1 MMKRILIAL
10 LFVFS
15 CIGAMAQNANEHLKF
30 MGIPINGTL
39 ESFTQKLVAKGLK
52 REHAWDNALLL
63 KGTFAGKSGS
73 GVCVMGVPSR
83 NIVYK
88 VVVCLPSKDTWEWL
102 ENDYKEFK
110 EMLTTK
116 YGEPYKCSES
126 FKEGTYIGSDYLKIS
141 ALKGGKCEY
150 YSAWGS
156 TEGMI
161 LLEIFNADGSSDS
174 CVRLTYIDLING
186 KLADSSKQDD
196 L

>member
-1 MMKRILIAL
+1 MKRIFIAL

-73 GVCVMGVPSR
+73 GVCVMRVPSR

-126 FKEGTYIGSDYLKIS
+126 FKEGTYVGSDYLKIS
-141 ALKGGKCEY
+141 ALKGGECEY

>member
-10 LFVFS
+10 LFIFS
-15 CIGAMAQNANEHLKF
+15 CIGAMAQNTNEHLKF

-73 GVCVMGVPSR
+73 GVCVMRVPSR

-126 FKEGTYIGSDYLKIS
+126 FKEGTYVGSDYLKIS
-141 ALKGGKCEY
+141 ALKGGECEY

-161 LLEIFNADGSSDS
+161 LLEIFNADGSSNC

>member
-1 MMKRILIAL
+1 MMKRIFIAL

-15 CIGAMAQNANEHLKF
+15 CIGAMAQNANEHIKF

-39 ESFTQKLVAKGLK
+39 ESFTQKLVDKGMK
-52 REHAWDNALLL
+52 RQQGWDDTGAFRG
-63 KGTFAGKSGS
+63 KFAGKDDCTIYVSQ
-73 GVCVMGVPSR
+73 VPSR

-88 VVVCLPSKDTWEWL
+88 AVVCLPPRGTWEWL

-126 FKEGTYIGSDYLKIS
+126 FKEGTYVGSDYLKIS
-141 ALKGGKCEY
+141 ALKEGKCDY
-150 YSAWGS
+150 YSIWGS
-156 TEGMI
+156 TEGVI
-161 LLEIFNADGSSDS
+161 VLEIFNADASSN
-174 CVRLTYIDLING
+174 CRVRLSYFDRINYE
-186 KLADSSKQDD
+186 LAKNSKQDD

>member
-1 MMKRILIAL
+1 MMKRILIAF

-73 GVCVMGVPSR
+73 GVCVMRVPSR

-126 FKEGTYIGSDYLKIS
+126 FKEGTYVGSDYLKIS
-141 ALKGGKCEY
+141 ALKGGECEY

>member
-15 CIGAMAQNANEHLKF
+15 CIGAMAQNTNEHLKF

-73 GVCVMGVPSR
+73 GVCVMRVPSR

-126 FKEGTYIGSDYLKIS
+126 FKEGTYVGSDYLKIS
-141 ALKGGKCEY
+141 ALKGGECEY

-161 LLEIFNADGSSDS
+161 LLEIFNADGSSNC
-174 CVRLTYIDLING
+174 CVRLNYIDLING

>member
-73 GVCVMGVPSR
+73 GVCVMRVPSR

-126 FKEGTYIGSDYLKIS
+126 FKEGTYVGSDYLKIS
-141 ALKGGKCEY
+141 ALKGGECEY

-161 LLEIFNADGSSDS
+161 LLEIFNADGSSDC

>member
-1 MMKRILIAL
+1 MKRILIAL
-10 LFVFS
+10 LLVFS
-15 CIGAMAQNANEHLKF
+15 FIGAMAQNTNEHLKF

-39 ESFTQKLVAKGLK
+39 ESFTQKLVAKGMK

-73 GVCVMGVPSR
+73 GVCVMRVPSR

-126 FKEGTYIGSDYLKIS
+126 FKEGTYVGSDYLKIS
-141 ALKGGKCEY
+141 ALKGGECEY

>member
-1 MMKRILIAL
+1 
-10 LFVFS
+10 
-15 CIGAMAQNANEHLKF
+15 MAQNANEHLKF

-39 ESFTQKLVAKGLK
+39 ESFTQKLVAKGMK
-52 REHAWDNALLL
+52 REHAWDNAVLL
-63 KGTFAGKSGS
+63 KGTFAGLSGC
-73 GVCVMGVPSR
+73 GTCVMKVPSS
-83 NIVYK
+83 NIVCK

-126 FKEGTYIGSDYLKIS
+126 FKEGTYVGSDYLKIS
-141 ALKGGKCEY
+141 ALKGGECEY

>member
-10 LFVFS
+10 LFIFS
-15 CIGAMAQNANEHLKF
+15 CIGAMAQNANDHLKF

-73 GVCVMGVPSR
+73 GVCVMRVPSR

-126 FKEGTYIGSDYLKIS
+126 FKEGTYVGSDYLKIS
-141 ALKGGKCEY
+141 ALKGGECEY

-161 LLEIFNADGSSDS
+161 LLEIFNADGSSDC

>member
-10 LFVFS
+10 LLVFS
-15 CIGAMAQNANEHLKF
+15 CIGVMAQNANEHLKF

-63 KGTFAGKSGS
+63 KGTFAGQIGS
-73 GVCVMGVPSR
+73 GVCVMRVPSS

-102 ENDYKEFK
+102 EKDYTEFK
-110 EMLTTK
+110 RMLTSK
-116 YGEPYKCSES
+116 YGEPLQHSET
-126 FKEGTYIGSDYLKIS
+126 FKAGAFTSSDYLKIS
-141 ALKGGKCEY
+141 ALKEGKCDY
-150 YSAWGS
+150 HSSWGLN
-156 TEGMI
+156 EGFI
-161 LLEIFNADGSSDS
+161 VLEIFNADGASDS
-174 CVRLTYIDLING
+174 CVRLTYYDAINY

>member
-52 REHAWDNALLL
+52 REHAWEDNVLL

-73 GVCVMGVPSR
+73 GVCVMRIPSR

-102 ENDYKEFK
+102 EDDYTEFK
-110 EMLTTK
+110 RMLTSK
-116 YGEPYKCSES
+116 YGEPFQHSET
-126 FKEGTYIGSDYLKIS
+126 FKAGSYTSSDVLKMS
-141 ALKGGKCEY
+141 SLRDGKCEY
-150 YSAWGS
+150 YTLWKLN
-156 TEGMI
+156 EGAI
-161 LLEIFNADGSSDS
+161 GLEIISIESPSS
-174 CVRLTYIDLING
+174 CFVRISYFDAINST
-186 KLADSSKQDD
+186 LEESSKQDD

>member
-1 MMKRILIAL
+1 
-10 LFVFS
+10 
-15 CIGAMAQNANEHLKF
+15 MAQNTNEHLKF

-52 REHAWDNALLL
+52 REHAWENDVLLN
-63 KGTFAGKSGS
+63 GTFAGKSGS
-73 GVCVMGVPSR
+73 GVCVMRIPSR

-102 ENDYKEFK
+102 EDDYTEFK
-110 EMLTTK
+110 RMLTSK
-116 YGEPYKCSES
+116 YGDPFKYSES
-126 FKEGTYIGSDYLKIS
+126 FKEGTYVGSDHLKIS
-141 ALKGGKCEY
+141 ALKEGKCEY
-150 YSAWGS
+150 YSIWGS

-161 LLEIFNADGSSDS
+161 VLEIFNADGASDS